1 MSESKDQAVPAS
13 NEEPGEDG
21 VVVDSD
27 EVIFRRRRAGRLL
40 IGAVTLVFGL
50 AYTLKAQDYRWGE
63 IARPGPALFPTL
75 LGVALVLIGLL
86 ILINAG
92 LGRNLH
98 EGDARDQRANRR
110 LALLCGCLVV
120 YVAGLYT
127 VGFTLSSLV
136 LTYAMLHIL
145 ESSFGRVGRIV
156 YSVALV
162 VCTELLFT
170 WLFNISFPGGWFG
183 FLR

>member
-1 MSESKDQAVPAS
+1 MSEPNDQRGPAS
-13 NEEPGEDG
+13 TDEPGDNDTG
-21 VVVDSD
+21 VDSD
-27 EVIFRRRRAGRLL
+27 EVVFRRRRVGRLL
-40 IGAVTLVFGL
+40 IGAVTLVVGV
-50 AYTLKAQDYRWGE
+50 AYTLGAQDFRWGE
-63 IARPGPALFPTL
+63 LARPGPAVFPTL
-75 LGVALVLIGLL
+75 LGGGIVLVGVL

-92 LGRNLH
+92 LGRNLD
-98 EGDARDQRANRR
+98 EGEARDQRANRR
-110 LALLCGCLVV
+110 LALLAVSLSA
-120 YVAGLYT
+120 YLAGLYT
-127 VGFTLSSLV
+127 VGFTLSSLL

-145 ESSFGRVGRIV
+145 ESSFSRVGRVV